1 VRHLG
6 DARRA
11 IEKLDVR
18 VPNLESALPEL
29 VAAYH
34 KAREI
39 VDAGHG
45 GKPDAAA
52 GKQARR
58 LECETAPVASAAGAV
73 LIGDAMRTKFHLPR
87 PRVGKLFFSLR
98 YQFAFSRRF

>member
-1 VRHLG
+1 MRHLG

-11 IEKLDVR
+11 IEKFDVR
-18 VPNLESALPEL
+18 VLSLESALPKL
-29 VAAYH
+29 VAAYR

-52 GKQARR
+52 GK
-58 LECETAPVASAAGAV
+58 
-73 LIGDAMRTKFHLPR
+73 
-87 PRVGKLFFSLR
+87 
-98 YQFAFSRRF
+98 